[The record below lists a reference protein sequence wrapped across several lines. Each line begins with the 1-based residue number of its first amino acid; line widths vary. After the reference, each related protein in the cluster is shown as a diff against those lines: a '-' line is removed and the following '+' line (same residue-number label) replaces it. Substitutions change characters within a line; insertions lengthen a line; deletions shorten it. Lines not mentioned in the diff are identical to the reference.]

1 MFIFTCLIL
10 HSRLFLLMNIYVYIF
25 MRKKCVD
32 PTAVSFV
39 EVIIFLIIFKEQA
52 KQTLIVEDV
61 FSLHIQ

>member
-1 MFIFTCLIL
+1 
-10 HSRLFLLMNIYVYIF
+10 

-61 FSLHIQ
+61 FSFIYNDCFINTIKY